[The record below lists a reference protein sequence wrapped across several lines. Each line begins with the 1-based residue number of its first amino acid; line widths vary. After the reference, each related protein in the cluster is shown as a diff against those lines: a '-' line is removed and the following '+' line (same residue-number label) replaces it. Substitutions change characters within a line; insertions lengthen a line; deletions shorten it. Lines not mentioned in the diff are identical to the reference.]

1 MPNQAAIWNAGS
13 RRVLAFQFL
22 FQRISPAFVNY
33 LVILF
38 VLGFAWITTAFLA
51 TDGAVG
57 VVRKVLRL
65 PPRPLPGAKRRIV
78 RFLIVLG
85 IATMYALTR
94 FATWG
99 NARYL
104 LPVFGIAPLMLYASF
119 VRLGIPPRVRR
130 SVLAALAVLLAISI
144 ERSVDPVSRQLYG
157 TFAVGDRDMLRM
169 TGVTGECW
177 GAGRDQL
184 VYNLQHTVMGELTS
198 DATEAL
204 VTDSTI
210 VFLPT
215 LTRWFNVGPLD
226 PTTHRRVLRT
236 DRVVTPVVAEPD
248 TLRSLSTPPA
258 NAVFIALPNGDPQ
271 AALRALSEAYEIG
284 KPRRFRRGGYWLDAY
299 PLTLRDSR
307 GS

>member
-1 MPNQAAIWNAGS
+1 
-13 RRVLAFQFL
+13 
-22 FQRISPAFVNY
+22 
-33 LVILF
+33 
-38 VLGFAWITTAFLA
+38 
-51 TDGAVG
+51 
-57 VVRKVLRL
+57 
-65 PPRPLPGAKRRIV
+65 
-78 RFLIVLG
+78 
-85 IATMYALTR
+85 MYALSR
-94 FATWG
+94 FSTWG

-104 LPVFGIAPLMLYASF
+104 LPVFALTPVMLYASF
-119 VRLGIPPRVRR
+119 VSFGMRPIVRQT
-130 SVLAALAVLLAISI
+130 LLAVLAGLLVLSA
-144 ERSVDPVSRQLYG
+144 ERSIDPLSRRLYG
-157 TFAVGDRDMLRM
+157 TFAIGDRDMLRM
-169 TGVTGECW
+169 TGVTGECC

-210 VFLPT
+210 VFLPS

-236 DRVVTPVVAEPD
+236 ERVVTPVVAEPD
-248 TLRSLSTPPA
+248 TLRSLSTAPA

-271 AALRALSEAYEIG
+271 AALRALSEAYAIG
-284 KPRRFRRGGYWLDAY
+284 KARRFRRGGYWLDAY